1 LVVTGDVRRRLD
13 ELLAGAR
20 TLADPATPLG
30 RALRG
35 DLPRTTRLSPEGIEL
50 ALRECLETSPSDA
63 ELDALCA
70 AVIPA
75 LRAHVSL
82 SSTVFVAAHRA
93 IALALASSAHV
104 LVRPSRRDPTFARAL
119 ERATGGRL
127 FHVVDALSPE
137 AGDELWAYGSDATL
151 GEIRRA
157 LPAGVRLQAHGSG
170 TGVVVVDAASVNRD
184 TALALARDIAPFDQ
198 RGCLSPRLALVRG
211 DERAA
216 LAFSRLVAGALDELA
231 RRIPMGTLDG
241 EERAEVL
248 RYRDTLAYSGQLD
261 AAGPGWVGTG
271 ATPML
276 APVGRNLHVTA
287 TASPE
292 TLLAPLAPAVAAL
305 GVAGPPELR
314 ASLARTLPGAR
325 LSELGAMQRPPLDGP
340 VDRRPAL
347 ATARAR
353 RTDRDPP

>member
-1 LVVTGDVRRRLD
+1 MTGDVRRRLD

-20 TLADPATPLG
+20 MLADPATRLG

-35 DLPRTTRLSPEGIEL
+35 ELASTTPLSPEGIEL
-50 ALRECLETSPSDA
+50 ALHECLETSPSDA
-63 ELDALCA
+63 ELDALCD
-70 AVIPA
+70 AVTPA
-75 LRAHVSL
+75 PRAHVSL

-104 LVRPSRRDPTFARAL
+104 FVRPSRRDPTFARAL

-127 FHVVDALSPE
+127 FRVVDALSPE

-151 GEIRRA
+151 REIRRA
-157 LPAGVRLQAHGSG
+157 LPTGVRFQAHGSG

-184 TALALARDIAPFDQ
+184 MAVALARDIAPFDQ

-216 LAFSRLVAGALDELA
+216 LAFSRLVAGTLAELA
-231 RRIPMGTLDG
+231 QRIPLGTLDD

-292 TLLAPLAPAVAAL
+292 TLLAPLAPVVAAL
-305 GVAGPPELR
+305 GVAGSPELR
-314 ASLARTLPGAR
+314 ASLALTFPGAR

>member
-1 LVVTGDVRRRLD
+1 LVVTDEVHRRLH

-20 TLADPATPLG
+20 RLADPTTQLG
-30 RALRG
+30 RTLRD
-35 DLPRTTRLSPEGIEL
+35 DLPSTTRLSPEGIEL
-50 ALRECLETSPSDA
+50 ALSECLETSPSDA
-63 ELDALCA
+63 ELDALCTS
-70 AVIPA
+70 VTPA
-75 LRAHVSL
+75 PSAHVSL

-93 IALALASSAHV
+93 IALALASSARV
-104 LVRPSRRDPTFARAL
+104 FVRPSRRDPTFARAL
-119 ERATGGRL
+119 ERATGGGL

-151 GEIRRA
+151 AEIRRA
-157 LPAGVRLQAHGSG
+157 LPAGVRFQAHGSG
-170 TGVVVVDAASVNRD
+170 AGVVVVDAASVNRD

-216 LAFSRLVAGALDELA
+216 LAFSRLVAGALAELA
-231 RRIPMGTLDG
+231 QRVPLGTLDG
-241 EERAEVL
+241 DERAEVL
-248 RYRDTLAYSGQLD
+248 RYRDTLAYSGQLE

-271 ATPML
+271 ATAML

-292 TLLAPLAPAVAAL
+292 TLLSPLARGIAAV

-314 ASLARTLPGAR
+314 ASLALALPGAR

-347 ATARAR
+347 ATAR
-353 RTDRDPP
+353 TP